1 MSFYSFLPQAEG
13 GENAPAQLMI
23 CGEIAPDGWGWD
35 GDTEAE
41 RFRAQLSAC
50 GDVDVVINSP
60 GGDVFAGAAIYAYLR
75 AHPGRVVVKI
85 AGIAASIASLIAM
98 AGDEILIS
106 RAGYLMIHRPW
117 MHACGDA
124 EDMERYARQLREI
137 GAGIAAAYAEKTGMT
152 REEISA
158 LLDAETYMNAESALE
173 MGFADGLWE
182 TPRLPESP
190 AACMR
195 GRDYYPAAYSARM
208 RKGGKTQAIADLM
221 RRGMGPDK
229 ATAATGITNAE
240 IPCCD
245 IGPDKLAVTAEA
257 CTPIAAEAG
266 RLAREAR
273 QRAAALADALKIT

>member
-1 MSFYSFLPQAEG
+1 
-13 GENAPAQLMI
+13 MI
-23 CGEIAPDGWGWD
+23 CGEILPDGWSWD

-41 RFRAQLSAC
+41 RFRKQLSAC

-60 GGDVFAGAAIYAYLR
+60 GGDVFAGAAIYAYLK

-106 RAGYLMIHRPW
+106 RAGYLMIHQPW
-117 MHACGDA
+117 MYASGGA
-124 EDMERYARQLREI
+124 EDMERCARQLREI
-137 GAGIAAAYAEKTGMT
+137 GAGIAAVYAEKTGRT
-152 REEISA
+152 QEEINA

-195 GRDYYPAAYSARM
+195 GRDYSPAAYLARM
-208 RKGGKTQAIADLM
+208 RKGGKTQAIADLI

-229 ATAATGITNAE
+229 ATAATGITSAE
-240 IPCCD
+240 FPCCS
-245 IGPDKLAVTAEA
+245 IGPDKMASTAEA
-257 CTPIAAEAG
+257 CTTVAAIREC
-266 RLAREAR
+266 ARAF
-273 QRAAALADALKIT
+273 AAALRGKRASGRRRWRRFKNYLTKAGPLKQSCL

>member
-13 GENAPAQLMI
+13 GGDAPAQLLI

-41 RFRAQLSAC
+41 RFREQLSAC

-60 GGDVFAGAAIYAYLR
+60 GGDVFAGAAIYAYLK

-106 RAGYLMIHRPW
+106 RAGYLMIHQPW
-117 MHACGDA
+117 MYVSGGA

-137 GAGIAAAYAEKTGMT
+137 GAGIAAVYAEKTGRT
-152 REEISA
+152 REEINA
-158 LLDAETYMNAESALE
+158 LLDAETYINAESALE

-195 GRDYYPAAYSARM
+195 GRDYFPAAYSARM
-208 RKGGKTQAIADLM
+208 RKGGKTQAIADLI
-221 RRGMGPDK
+221 RRGSGPDK
-229 ATAATGITNAE
+229 ATAATGITSAE
-240 IPCCD
+240 LPCCS
-245 IGPDKLAVTAEA
+245 IGPDKMAS
-257 CTPIAAEAG
+257 AAEARTTVAADAE

>member
-23 CGEIAPDGWGWD
+23 CGEIAPDGGGWD

-41 RFRAQLSAC
+41 RFREQLSAC

-60 GGDVFAGAAIYAYLR
+60 GGDVFAGAAIYAYLK

-106 RAGYLMIHRPW
+106 RAGYLMIHQPW
-117 MHACGDA
+117 MYARGDA
-124 EDMERYARQLREI
+124 EDMERCARQLREI
-137 GAGIAAAYAEKTGMT
+137 GAGFAAVYAEKTGRT
-152 REEISA
+152 QEEINA

-195 GRDYYPAAYSARM
+195 GRDYSPAAYLARM
-208 RKGGKTQAIADLM
+208 RKGGKAQAIADLI

-229 ATAATGITNAE
+229 MASAADAE
-240 IPCCD
+240 
-245 IGPDKLAVTAEA
+245 
-257 CTPIAAEAG
+257 